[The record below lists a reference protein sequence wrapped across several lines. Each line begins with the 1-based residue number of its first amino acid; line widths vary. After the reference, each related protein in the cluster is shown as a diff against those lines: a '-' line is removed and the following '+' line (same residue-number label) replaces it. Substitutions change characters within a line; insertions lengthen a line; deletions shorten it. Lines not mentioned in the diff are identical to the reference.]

1 MSNISSFSQVKV
13 ACNKYGKHG
22 KGSKSKADLEH
33 GCEVEHGDVGL
44 AVVVD
49 GEVEVRHLVVGRE
62 VGRVARVVKQ
72 RLL

>member
-1 MSNISSFSQVKV
+1 MLGL
-13 ACNKYGKHG
+13 ANKDG

-62 VGRVARVVKQ
+62 VGRVARVVEQ
-72 RLL
+72 RLLQ